1 MPMATML
8 IPIPGLKT
16 AENRSAERMA
26 GNPCTASISRM
37 NPSSSQPPKYP
48 ESIPSS
54 TPIPIPI
61 PTAMTPTE
69 MEVTAPVMI
78 RESKSRPN

>member
-1 MPMATML
+1 
-8 IPIPGLKT
+8 
-16 AENRSAERMA
+16 MA
-26 GNPCTASISRM
+26 GNPWTASMRRM
-37 NPSSSQPPKYP
+37 KASSSQPPKYP
-48 ESIPSS
+48 ESMPRR